1 METDSLALTDARPRR
16 GLPLERKLPLVVL
29 ALFTIVLAISLA
41 ISYFE
46 VRSSAIATTAERLI
60 GLGQTLGTTLEQS
73 TQARLALMRRVAR
86 DPAIVAALQSPD
98 QEPSAAASRAWGP
111 LVATAS
117 DSATPPE
124 IWNTLGQP
132 IGQRR
137 LEPAAEQQVLRDEVL
152 QHFTARD
159 SGFVS
164 NYRITNGRASL
175 YEAVPIRGGN
185 GAPVGFLVQ
194 ERRINTNPRTLP
206 LLRGL
211 IGSDI
216 EFHFRNAN
224 DNTWI
229 QLSGSGELAP
239 TASERT
245 LDSLEILTR
254 QKTGR
259 ALSYTVPIR
268 NTPLLLTV
276 ERPMSAILERAL
288 QTIRILIVISVL
300 LAVAGAMLVWLFS
313 RRLVRPLGDLTVAA
327 EQMAHGQYSQRVRVT
342 SGDEVGRLA
351 SAFNRMAEEVK
362 DSSDT
367 SSLALERL
375 TKAMETQEFLAEA
388 SRILAGSVSDD
399 TLLPEL
405 ARYCVP
411 RLADYCSI
419 HVVDDD
425 GTISRI
431 ETAHRDPSMEPK
443 VRQLQSY
450 YTYRVDGPGEVPEVI
465 RSQRPLVIP
474 EIDLEAIS
482 ARASG
487 EFVATLLRAIM
498 PSSFLCVPLVV
509 RGRGFGAMSFTM
521 TDSGRRFGDEDLE
534 LAMELA
540 RRAAVAIDNA
550 VIYRRSVALRLEA
563 EAASNAKSDFLAKMS
578 HEIRTPINAMM
589 GYAEL
594 LQMGMSG
601 PVNDAQEK
609 QLGRIRASGDHLA
622 SLINEILDLSK
633 IEAGRMSVRSVD
645 AKAVDAVEGALTVV
659 RPLAGHKGVNLPP
672 HIDGDADV
680 EYHGDPQRVQQI
692 LTNLLS
698 NAVKFTPAGGRLT
711 VRCDT
716 GHLPTASA
724 ENGNRWACISV
735 CDTGVGIS
743 AEDID
748 RIFHPFV
755 QVDTGYTRTQGGT
768 GLGLTISRNLAQL
781 MGGDITVE
789 SRLGKGSTFALWLP
803 CPIRALPNN

>member
-1 METDSLALTDARPRR
+1 
-16 GLPLERKLPLVVL
+16 VVL
-29 ALFTIVLAISLA
+29 ALFTTVLAISLA

-46 VRSSAIATTAERLI
+46 VRNGAIETTAERLG
-60 GLGQTLGTTLEQS
+60 GLGSTLGSTVEQS
-73 TQARLALMRRVAR
+73 TQARLGVMHRVAS

-98 QEPSAAASRAWGP
+98 KEPSALAARAWGP
-111 LVATAS
+111 LVTTAA
-117 DSATPPE
+117 DSATPPQL
-124 IWNTLGQP
+124 WNTRSEPVGPPQLQP
-132 IGQRR
+132 APEQRR
-137 LEPAAEQQVLRDEVL
+137 LRDEML
-152 QHFTARD
+152 QHFARGD

-164 NYRITNGRASL
+164 NYRVSNGRASL
-175 YEAVPIRGGN
+175 YEAVVVRGPDRT
-185 GAPVGFLVQ
+185 PVGFLVQ
-194 ERRINTNPRTLP
+194 ERRLNTNPRAIP

-211 IGSDI
+211 IGPDI

-229 QLSGSGELAP
+229 QLSGSGEPAP
-239 TASERT
+239 TSSERI
-245 LDSLEILTR
+245 LDSLEVLTHPT
-254 QKTGR
+254 TGR
-259 ALSYTVPIR
+259 MLAYTIPIK

-276 ERPMSAILERAL
+276 ERPMNAILARPL

-300 LAVAGAMLVWLFS
+300 LAVAGAALVWLFS
-313 RRLVRPLGDLTVAA
+313 RRLVRPLGELTAAA
-327 EQMAHGQYSQRVRVT
+327 EEMAHGKYSQRVAVT
-342 SGDEVGRLA
+342 SRDEVGRLA

-367 SSLALERL
+367 SSAALQRL
-375 TKAMETQEFLAEA
+375 TKSMETQQFLAEA

-399 TLLPEL
+399 TLLSEL

-425 GTISRI
+425 GTIRRI

-450 YTYRVDGPGEVPEVI
+450 YVYTIDSQAEVPEVI
-465 RSQRPLVIP
+465 RTQRPVVLP
-474 EIDLEAIS
+474 RLDLDAIVG
-482 ARASG
+482 RASG
-487 EFVATLLRAIM
+487 EFVATLLREIM

-521 TDSGRRFGDEDLE
+521 TTSGRTFGEEDLE

-601 PVNDAQEK
+601 PVNAAQEK

-622 SLINEILDLSK
+622 SLINEILDLAK
-633 IEAGRMSVRSVD
+633 IEAGRMSVRITD
-645 AKAVDAVEGALTVV
+645 ARAFDAVEGALTVV
-659 RPLAGHKGVNLPP
+659 RPLASAKGVALPS
-672 HIDGDADV
+672 HIEGDANV

-692 LTNLLS
+692 LTNLMS
-698 NAVKFTPAGGRLT
+698 NAVKFTPAGGRVT
-711 VRCDT
+711 VRCGT
-716 GHLPTASA
+716 GRLPTAPA
-724 ENGNRWACISV
+724 EDAARWACISV

-743 AEDID
+743 NDDID

-789 SRLGKGSTFALWLP
+789 SKLGEGSTFVLWLP
-803 CPIRALPNN
+803 CPIRALPNH